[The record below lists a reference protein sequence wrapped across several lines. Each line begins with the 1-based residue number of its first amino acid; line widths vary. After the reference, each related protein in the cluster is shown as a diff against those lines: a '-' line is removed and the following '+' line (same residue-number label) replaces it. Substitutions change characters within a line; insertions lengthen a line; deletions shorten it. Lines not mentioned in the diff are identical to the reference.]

1 MADDLPERASPLQE
15 ERQGPRPSVQV
26 AESLRMRARR
36 FEASARWSLLVLIC
50 FTVVG
55 IVYYVGLPLWADV
68 QDLRT
73 DAERGQL
80 EAQIAAREADRT
92 DQDASA
98 RDLSGRIAARL
109 RAAGDFYASH
119 DGARSEEFSDIAFG
133 PDGDVVIIG
142 RRGLILTRA
151 PGESDFV
158 SPLVDALPDIDLEG
172 GHYQRDGTFVPDRGN
187 APGNLI
193 DVTFGPDGEAVIVGA
208 GNAILTRAPGETE
221 FALDP
226 VGTTLGS
233 AMLAFGPDG
242 EAVIVG
248 NDGTILSRPP
258 GGSGFRPASVEGVTV
273 RLRDIDIGPQGEAV
287 IVGDEGT
294 ILARGPG
301 EDTFTP
307 TPVAGVSADLRSV
320 AIGPSGEAVTVGRD
334 ATILVRASGQSRF
347 SPLSIEGAPAQLRR
361 VRFGPGGEAVILGGD
376 GVILTRGPDDADFAL
391 FRAETEGLRDIDFG
405 PDGLAVAVAFRGLLL
420 RAPGETDFVPL
431 ALGLDRP
438 TINNLAFGLQGEA
451 IAVGGEGL
459 ILIRRP
465 EISEALAA
473 VGTVEDLGGAIAAIP
488 EPYQRAEELQAM
500 EIMRDRVQR
509 LTAELDGYRAD
520 LAALGTSGGGR
531 SRSLETAAET
541 MKGYLTACAGH
552 APDPE
557 SVDACAAALEDSGL
571 VGTDWWQYLA
581 ERIPAGILLLF
592 LLATFGGLYRYN
604 VRMAGFCHARADAL
618 ALFEDEADPQRLQ
631 GLTDAL
637 AGEKVEFRGSHTPTE
652 QVVEIA
658 KSLSGRLSGGGS

>member
-1 MADDLPERASPLQE
+1 MADDLPERAPPLQQ
-15 ERQGPRPSVQV
+15 ERQDPRPSAQV

-109 RAAGDFYASH
+109 RAAGDFYVSG
-119 DGARSEEFSDIAFG
+119 DGARSEEFSDVAFG
-133 PDGDVVIIG
+133 PDGEAVIIG

-151 PGESDFV
+151 AGDSEFASL
-158 SPLVDALPDIDLEG
+158 LVDELPDIDLEG
-172 GHYQRDGTFVPDRGN
+172 GHYQRDGTFVPDRGD

-193 DVTFGPDGEAVIVGA
+193 GVAFGPGGEAVIVGA
-208 GNAILTRAPGETE
+208 ANAVLTRAPGETG
-221 FALDP
+221 FSLDP
-226 VGTTLGS
+226 VGTALGS

-248 NDGTILSRPP
+248 NDGTTLSRPP
-258 GGSGFRPASVEGVTV
+258 GGSGFRTASVEGVTAH
-273 RLRDIDIGPQGEAV
+273 LRDIDFGPDGEAV
-287 IVGDEGT
+287 IVGDGGT
-294 ILARGPG
+294 ILTRGPG
-301 EDTFTP
+301 EDSFAP
-307 TPVAGVSADLRSV
+307 TPVAGISVDLRSV
-320 AIGPSGEAVTVGRD
+320 GIGPSGEAVAVGRE
-334 ATILVRASGQSRF
+334 ATVVVRAVGESRF
-347 SPLSIEGAPAQLRR
+347 APLSVDGAPSQLRR
-361 VRFGPGGEAVILGGD
+361 VRFSPDGEAVILGGD
-376 GVILTRGPDDADFAL
+376 GVILTRGPEEGAFTPLRSA
-391 FRAETEGLRDIDFG
+391 TEGLRDIVFG
-405 PDGLAVAVAFRGLLL
+405 PDGLAIVVAFRGLLL
-420 RAPGETDFVPL
+420 RAPGETEFVPL
-431 ALGLDRP
+431 ALDLDRP
-438 TINNLAFGLQGEA
+438 MFNDLAFGPEGEA
-451 IAVGGEGL
+451 IAVGGDGL

-465 EISEALAA
+465 EISAALAA
-473 VGTVEDLGGAIAAIP
+473 VGTVDDLGGAIAAIP
-488 EPYQRAEELQAM
+488 GSYQRAEELQAM

-520 LAALGTSGGGR
+520 LAALGTTGGGR

-658 KSLSGRLSGGGS
+658 KSLSGRLTSGGS